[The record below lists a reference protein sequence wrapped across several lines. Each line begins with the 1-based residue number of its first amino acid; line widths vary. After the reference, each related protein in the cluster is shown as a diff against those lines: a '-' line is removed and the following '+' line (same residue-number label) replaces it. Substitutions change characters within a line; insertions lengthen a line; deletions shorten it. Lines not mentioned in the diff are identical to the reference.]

1 MSSGH
6 LVGRR
11 IQPRF
16 NLVVVLK
23 RHGDGELGALVDVSV
38 DRTRSD
44 RNPTVGANDDAHVAV
59 VQRGP
64 DGSRRSAHRTC
75 SRTRSTA

>member
-16 NLVVVLK
+16 NLVVVLR
-23 RHGDGELGALVDVSV
+23 RHGDGELGALADVS
-38 DRTRSD
+38 
-44 RNPTVGANDDAHVAV
+44 
-59 VQRGP
+59 
-64 DGSRRSAHRTC
+64 
-75 SRTRSTA
+75 

>member
-16 NLVVVLK
+16 NLVVVLR

-38 DRTRSD
+38 ERTRAD
-44 RNPTVGANDDAHVAV
+44 RSPTVARGNDAHV
-59 VQRGP
+59 
-64 DGSRRSAHRTC
+64 
-75 SRTRSTA
+75 

>member
-16 NLVVVLK
+16 NLVVVL
-23 RHGDGELGALVDVSV
+23 RRRGDGELGALVDVSV

-44 RNPTVGANDDAHVAV
+44 RNPTVGE
-59 VQRGP
+59 
-64 DGSRRSAHRTC
+64 
-75 SRTRSTA
+75 

>member
-16 NLVVVLK
+16 NLVVVLS

-38 DRTRSD
+38 ERTRAG
-44 RNPTVGANDDAHVAV
+44 RTPTVARVNDAHV
-59 VQRGP
+59 
-64 DGSRRSAHRTC
+64 
-75 SRTRSTA
+75 

>member
-16 NLVVVLK
+16 NLVVVLSW
-23 RHGDGELGALVDVSV
+23 HGDGEQGALVDVSV

-44 RNPTVGANDDAHVAV
+44 RMG
-59 VQRGP
+59 
-64 DGSRRSAHRTC
+64 DGRDG
-75 SRTRSTA
+75 

>member
-16 NLVVVLK
+16 NLVVVLR
-23 RHGDGELGALVDVSV
+23 RHDDEELGALVDVSE
-38 DRTRSD
+38 DRDSCR
-44 RNPTVGANDDAHVAV
+44 PV
-59 VQRGP
+59 P
-64 DGSRRSAHRTC
+64 DGRGE
-75 SRTRSTA
+75 

>member
-16 NLVVVLK
+16 NLVVVLR
-23 RHGDGELGALVDVSV
+23 RHANGELGALVDVSV

-44 RNPTVGANDDAHVAV
+44 RSPTVGASETTLTS
-59 VQRGP
+59 Q
-64 DGSRRSAHRTC
+64 
-75 SRTRSTA
+75 

>member
-16 NLVVVLK
+16 NLVVVLR

-38 DRTRSD
+38 DRTDSDQCSAVGMSEARS
-44 RNPTVGANDDAHVAV
+44 
-59 VQRGP
+59 
-64 DGSRRSAHRTC
+64 C
-75 SRTRSTA
+75 RSTARP

>member
-16 NLVVVLK
+16 NLVVVL
-23 RHGDGELGALVDVSV
+23 RQHGGWELGALADVS
-38 DRTRSD
+38 
-44 RNPTVGANDDAHVAV
+44 
-59 VQRGP
+59 
-64 DGSRRSAHRTC
+64 
-75 SRTRSTA
+75 

>member
-16 NLVVVLK
+16 NLVVVLS
-23 RHGDGELGALVDVSV
+23 RHGDGELGALVDVSGDRIRA
-38 DRTRSD
+38 DRT
-44 RNPTVGANDDAHVAV
+44 PTVGPSE
-59 VQRGP
+59 R
-64 DGSRRSAHRTC
+64 C
-75 SRTRSTA
+75 SRPK

>member
-16 NLVVVLK
+16 NLVVVLR
-23 RHGDGELGALVDVSV
+23 RHGDEELGALVDVSQ

-44 RNPTVGANDDAHVAV
+44 RSPTVGA
-59 VQRGP
+59 
-64 DGSRRSAHRTC
+64 SERRSC
-75 SRTRSTA
+75 RSSAARP

>member
-16 NLVVVLK
+16 NLVVVLSW
-23 RHGDGELGALVDVSV
+23 HGDGELGALVDVSV

-44 RNPTVGANDDAHVAV
+44 RWAMVGT
-59 VQRGP
+59 GE
-64 DGSRRSAHRTC
+64 GRS
-75 SRTRSTA
+75 SRSTASP